1 MGKVIM
7 FPERPRKSQRGTATG
22 FYTSSEAARL
32 ARVPRHRLYAWHH
45 YGIVAPNLK
54 VIDFEGKEATG
65 YTFEGVVY
73 LRLIRMLRDHVSLEK
88 AVKAAQHLRERFGVP
103 GPAWADARIKLAAGD
118 VFALGKDEWEMTVA
132 TRFGQKVA
140 PEVLFGE
147 DFEQLRNRA
156 DALLVPP
163 RFQRFVEI
171 DPQARSGQPIVC
183 ETTIPTTLLYKLRRR
198 GYSYARLR
206 EEYPSLTLD
215 RIKGAIAYERFL
227 DAEQA
232 A

>member
-1 MGKVIM
+1 
-7 FPERPRKSQRGTATG
+7 
-22 FYTSSEAARL
+22 
-32 ARVPRHRLYAWHH
+32 VPGHRLYAWHH

-73 LRLIRMLRDHVSLEK
+73 LRLIRMLRDRVPLEK
-88 AVKAAQHLRERFGVP
+88 AVRAAQHLRERFGVL
-103 GPAWADARIKLAAGD
+103 GPAWGDARILLAAGE
-118 VFALGKDEWEMTVA
+118 VIALSKHDDWEATVA

-147 DFEQLRNRA
+147 DFEQLRDRA
-156 DALLVPP
+156 DALLVPQ
-163 RFQRFVEI
+163 RFQPFVEI
-171 DPQARSGQPIVC
+171 DPQARSGHPIVR
-183 ETTIPTTLLYKLRRR
+183 ETTIPTSLLYKLRLR

-206 EEYPSLTLD
+206 DEYPDLRLD
-215 RIKGAIAYERFL
+215 HIKGAIAYERFL
-227 DAEQA
+227 DAEA